1 MPKPRHV
8 LLPEE
13 LQRLRSAMEERL
25 GFLLDRKSACTRAS
39 DEMRILDG
47 SAPSATTLHGL
58 FVRPDGRTPY
68 LETLHLMAR
77 FVGKRDWHDFQ
88 GDDPGLVEAPRFR
101 LDPVH
106 ALPNMLISCM
116 RRGQHGVLD
125 DLFDAWSERL
135 DDPGIYDVGLCIYVA
150 LYTAPDVAMPF
161 YQRYAGHPTVR
172 TGFFELL
179 ADPEFRLHGYAE
191 GLAQYHAATGASDD
205 AMNFRDRLFADTMIF
220 RHHVLKGD
228 PQAVARGS
236 GLYTT
241 GMDASLLNGTHV
253 FLVSRYL
260 AYALWYDVM
269 QRRSAR
275 RKRRERTILEW
286 AAGRLSKCSTQ
297 LERDIILYNLL
308 EGFLR
313 VGTIKEVMHDL
324 LSLFPE
330 LDPEL
335 AGDEGRLRQVLAE
348 CDPNGIHRRF
358 RPGPSATPPGSR

>member
-1 MPKPRHV
+1 
-8 LLPEE
+8 
-13 LQRLRSAMEERL
+13 MEQRL
-25 GFLLDRKSACTRAS
+25 GFVLDRKSACTRAS

-101 LDPVH
+101 LDPLH
-106 ALPNMLISCM
+106 ALPGMVVSCM
-116 RRGQHGVLD
+116 RRAQYGVLD

-135 DDPGIYDVGLCIYVA
+135 DHPGIYDVGLCIYVA

-161 YQRYAGHPTVR
+161 YERYAGHPTVR

-191 GLAQYHAATGASDD
+191 GLAQYHAATGASDE

-220 RHHVLKGD
+220 RHHVLKGL
-228 PQAVARGS
+228 PQAAERGG
-236 GLYTT
+236 GLYT
-241 GMDASLLNGTHV
+241 GAMDPVLMARAHV
-253 FLVSRYL
+253 FPVARYL
-260 AYALWYDVM
+260 AYALWYDVL

-275 RKRRERTILEW
+275 RKRRERVILEW
-286 AAGRLSKCSTQ
+286 AAERMARHASP
-297 LERDIILYNLL
+297 LERDIILYNLV

-313 VGTIKEVMHDL
+313 VGTIKEVMRDL

-335 AGDEGRLRQVLAE
+335 AGDEQGLRQLLAE
-348 CDPNGIHRRF
+348 RDPNGLHWRF
-358 RPGPSATPPGSR
+358 RPPGSAERTATPPDLR